1 MMMSEFIERTKFEPT
16 CEEYDT
22 IEQEYYDFPGDKDA
36 FCRKWLRDGG
46 IQRLSR
52 ERVKKIYALQQE
64 LIKLQQSYNALDK
77 WANDREAH
85 LCQLLNTARQE
96 KRDALDRL
104 NVIRSIAG

>member
-1 MMMSEFIERTKFEPT
+1 MMMSEFIERTNFEPT
-16 CEEYDT
+16 LEEYVA
-22 IEQEYYDFPGDKDA
+22 IEQEYYNFPGDKNV

-64 LIKLQQSYNALDK
+64 LITLQRSYNDLDK

-85 LCQLLNTARQE
+85 LCQLLNTVRRE
-96 KRDALDRL
+96 KRDALDKL
-104 NVIRSIAG
+104 NVIKSITG